1 MKLGALDIS
10 TVKLG
15 ANQVQAV
22 YLGNSLV
29 WQNAPVAIAA
39 TGVGTTSFTANWEAY
54 SRAYLYL
61 LDVSES
67 SDFSTFVYENQV
79 VYAPTTSYVVIGLN
93 SNTTYY
99 YRVRASDFELEAQDF
114 FDRVADAGGTL
125 SATEKDAV
133 NILVT
138 DMKADG
144 VWSKMKAIYPM
155 VGASAAACAQNLK
168 SSSFTG
174 AFTAGWDFASTG
186 VTPNGESAY
195 FDTTLAPNGN
205 LSTSSTHIS
214 AYSRSSTA
222 NTIDCL
228 MGCYRTSSPN
238 DGIRF
243 LKFDSDYY
251 CENYVSYVGNNFP
264 FSTHNG
270 LFITT
275 RVSSAS
281 YKVFHN
287 STNIFSKTENSSTL
301 PTQTIWVGANNE
313 GSGVQWSNRENA
325 FASIGD
331 GLTDTEASNYYIAV
345 QGFNTTLDRYV
356 GAPWYDNGELLLD
369 AYPDSA
375 AAYSL
380 RKLRNNYIGGPIRV
394 RRSSDNDEQD
404 IYFDANGELDI
415 TQLTTFCGAGDGFVE
430 TWYDQSGNCYDA
442 TQVTASSQPQIVSS
456 GSVILTNGKPSVRFS
471 KSSYQ
476 VLTNASFTTSAN
488 MTFLWTGAIDLPVT
502 NWSYVFGVGT
512 NSTTTGYAYNP
523 SAFGTDQ
530 DYTPGDMFHI
540 GNGYSISQYPRYT
553 SNGSIYTN
561 AVQAITLGILSTT
574 KSVVYKNDNTVSQK
588 FAYTGSVG
596 TNVGLNVG
604 NVQLSQG
611 LAGTIQDLIFWPV
624 NQDSNKSGISTNT
637 NSYYGTY

>member
-1 MKLGALDIS
+1 MKLGNTDIAS
-10 TVKLG
+10 VKLG
-15 ANQVQAV
+15 SSQVQAV
-22 YLGNSLV
+22 YLGNNLV

-54 SRAYLYL
+54 SGAYLYL

-67 SDFSTFVYENQV
+67 SDFSTFVYQNQV
-79 VYAPTTSYVVIGLN
+79 IYAPTTSYVVIGLN

-144 VWSKMKAIYPM
+144 IWSAMKAIYPM
-155 VGASAAACAQNLK
+155 VGGGNVDPLKAAAACSQNLK

-174 AFTAGWDFASTG
+174 AFSAGWTFASTG
-186 VTPNGESAY
+186 VTPNGTSA
-195 FDTTLAPNGN
+195 FFNTTLAPNGN

-222 NTIDCL
+222 NTNDCL
-228 MGCYRTSSPN
+228 MGCYRTSPN

-243 LKFDSDYY
+243 LKFGSDYY
-251 CENYVSYVGNNFP
+251 CENYVSYIGNNFP

-275 RVSSAS
+275 RISSAS
-281 YKVFHN
+281 YKVFRN
-287 STNIFSKTENSSTL
+287 STNIFSKTQNSSTL
-301 PTQTIWVGANNE
+301 PTETIWVGANNE

-394 RRSSDNDEQD
+394 RRSSDNEEQD
-404 IYFDANGELDI
+404 IYFDANGELDT

-430 TWYDQSGNCYDA
+430 TWYDQSGNALDA
-442 TQVTASSQPQIVSS
+442 TQVTSANQPQIVSS
-456 GSVILTNGKPSVRFS
+456 GSVIVQGNKPSVKFDGS
-471 KSSYQ
+471 NDVLNLSSTLPISAGDNLSIFQ
-476 VLTNASFTTSAN
+476 IEKKTSAN
-488 MTFLWTGAIDLPVT
+488 SVGIWLTGA
-502 NWSYVFGVGT
+502 SVGSPYAIVHFSNQNLIMNT
-512 NSTTTGYAYNP
+512 QYNASSSNIAGGPLLGNNYNLISGFAKTLAANSEQYANG
-523 SAFGTDQ
+523 SLVSFTFTGTDSRQ
-530 DYTPGDMFHI
+530 PSFTKI
-540 GNGYSISQYPRYT
+540 GQRAGSESSNTSFQEMIVYKSDQSTNRTGIETNINDFYSIY
-553 SNGSIYTN
+553 
-561 AVQAITLGILSTT
+561 
-574 KSVVYKNDNTVSQK
+574 
-588 FAYTGSVG
+588 
-596 TNVGLNVG
+596 
-604 NVQLSQG
+604 
-611 LAGTIQDLIFWPV
+611 
-624 NQDSNKSGISTNT
+624 
-637 NSYYGTY
+637 